1 MEYKNKIIPTKI
13 LLSLDG
19 SESFIIRCLKERIT
33 ADPIQSGYMSYADLK
48 GKKYK
53 IEYGN
58 KINKTDVLKSIEF
71 IYYQDKNSPEFF
83 ELSNFNTDRIKI
95 TDAVDV
101 SYKLILFG
109 DKGVIYLHKIVE
121 FFILV
126 NETYTIKIIGIICI
140 GKHDTNVDISNL
152 FNKITSVVLAD
163 QYAFIGYKFKIN
175 NNHISMK
182 IDYTPGYDIN
192 KGCTELI
199 GLLEDALEKY
209 YAPLRKLAKG
219 EN

>member
-19 SESFIIRCLKERIT
+19 SESFIIRQLKDRIMS
-33 ADPIQSGYMSYADLK
+33 DPIKFGCASFSDSG
-48 GKKYK
+48 GKKYR
-53 IEYGN
+53 IVDDN

-83 ELSNFNTDRIKI
+83 ELNNFNTNRIKI
-95 TDAVDV
+95 KDPVVV
-101 SYKLILFG
+101 SYKLVLFG

-126 NETYTIKIIGIICI
+126 NDVYTIKIIGVICI
-140 GKHDTNVDISNL
+140 GKHKTNVDISNL
-152 FNKITSVVLAD
+152 FNKITSVILAD
-163 QYAFIGYKFKIN
+163 RYAFIGYKFKIN
-175 NNHISMK
+175 NYHISMK
-182 IDYTPGYDIN
+182 IDYTPGYDID
-192 KGCTELI
+192 KGCTEFV

-209 YAPLRKLAKG
+209 YAPLRKLEK
-219 EN
+219 

>member
-19 SESFIIRCLKERIT
+19 SESFIIRRLKERIM
-33 ADPIQSGYMSYADLK
+33 DYPIQFGCVSFADLD

-53 IEYGN
+53 IVDNN
-58 KINKTDVLKSIEF
+58 KINNTDVLKSIEF
-71 IYYQDKNSPEFF
+71 IYYQDKDSPEFF

-95 TDAVDV
+95 TDTVDV
-101 SYKLILFG
+101 SYKLVLFG
-109 DKGVIYLHKIVE
+109 DHGVLYLHKTVE

-126 NETYTIKIIGIICI
+126 NEAYTIKIIGVICI
-140 GKHDTNVDISNL
+140 GEHEANTDISNL

-163 QYAFIGYKFKIN
+163 QYAFIGHKFKIN

-182 IDYTPGYDIN
+182 IDYAPGYDID

-209 YAPLRKLAKG
+209 YAPLRKLEK
-219 EN
+219 

>member
-19 SESFIIRCLKERIT
+19 SESFIIRQLKDRIMS
-33 ADPIQSGYMSYADLK
+33 DPIQFGCASFSDSG
-48 GKKYK
+48 GKKYR
-53 IEYGN
+53 IVDDN

-83 ELSNFNTDRIKI
+83 ELNNFNTNRIKI
-95 TDAVDV
+95 KDHVVV
-101 SYKLILFG
+101 SYKLVLFG

-126 NETYTIKIIGIICI
+126 NDVYTIKIIGVICI
-140 GKHDTNVDISNL
+140 GKHNTNVDISNL
-152 FNKITSVVLAD
+152 FNKITSVILAD
-163 QYAFIGYKFKIN
+163 RYAFIGHKFKIN
-175 NNHISMK
+175 DNYISMK
-182 IDYTPGYDIN
+182 IDYTPGYDID
-192 KGCTELI
+192 KGCTELV

-209 YAPLRKLAKG
+209 YAPLRKLAKK
-219 EN
+219 

>member
-19 SESFIIRCLKERIT
+19 SESFIIRQLRDHIMGN
-33 ADPIQSGYMSYADLK
+33 PIQFGCASFSDSG
-48 GKKYK
+48 GKKYR
-53 IEYGN
+53 IVDDN

-71 IYYQDKNSPEFF
+71 IYYRDEHSPEFF
-83 ELSNFNTDRIKI
+83 ELNNFNTDRIKI
-95 TDAVDV
+95 KDPVVV
-101 SYKLILFG
+101 SYKLVLFG

-126 NETYTIKIIGIICI
+126 NDVYTIKIIGVICI
-140 GKHDTNVDISNL
+140 GKHETNVDISNL
-152 FNKITSVVLAD
+152 FNKITSVILAD
-163 QYAFIGYKFKIN
+163 RYAFIGHKFKIN
-175 NNHISMK
+175 NYHISMK

-192 KGCTELI
+192 KGSTELV

-209 YAPLRKLAKG
+209 YAPLRKLEK
-219 EN
+219 